1 MCIEHS
7 LHLSR
12 RGDASPPL
20 EFAFLLA
27 PNAST
32 KRYHQTQALM
42 GATRLASGIFSA
54 VSCCVGFFSSLVLHR
69 RLKQRLTDRRVI
81 SAVCEPLFYMYEHSL
96 HLSRRGDAS
105 PPLEFAFLLA
115 PNAST
120 KRYHQTQALMGAT
133 RLASGIFSAVSCCVG
148 FFSSLVLHRRLKQ
161 RLTDR
166 RVISAVCEP
175 LFYMYEHSLHL
186 SRRGDASP
194 PLVFAFLLAPNARPN
209 ATTKR
214 KL

>member
-1 MCIEHS
+1 MPPIVSTDWRRCIFPPNQLFLYFTTTKVIEK
-7 LHLSR
+7 
-12 RGDASPPL
+12 ASNYKVLFNNVYRLAAAPL
-20 EFAFLLA
+20 NCCKL
-27 PNAST
+27 
-32 KRYHQTQALM
+32 R
-42 GATRLASGIFSA
+42 ATRLASGIFSA
-54 VSCCVGFFSSLVLHR
+54 VSCCVGFFSNLVLHR
-69 RLKQRLTDRRVI
+69 Q
-81 SAVCEPLFYMYEHSL
+81 
-96 HLSRRGDAS
+96 
-105 PPLEFAFLLA
+105 
-115 PNAST
+115 
-120 KRYHQTQALMGAT
+120 
-133 RLASGIFSAVSCCVG
+133 
-148 FFSSLVLHRRLKQ
+148 LKQ